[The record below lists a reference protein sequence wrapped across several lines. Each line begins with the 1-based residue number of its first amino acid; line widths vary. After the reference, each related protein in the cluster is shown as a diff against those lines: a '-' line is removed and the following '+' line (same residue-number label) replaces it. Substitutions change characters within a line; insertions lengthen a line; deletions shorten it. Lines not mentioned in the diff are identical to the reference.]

1 VLVDEA
7 RSAGPL
13 LGAPFAAGWTKRAS
27 LLEVAERFIAQGY
40 DALPVS

>member
-1 VLVDEA
+1 VLGHCSA
-7 RSAGPL
+7 RRSL
-13 LGAPFAAGWTKRAS
+13 LVGRKRAS